1 MNKIT
6 DDDESCDIEDDSC
19 DIDNKIVTYRAVTGK
34 KENRIFEGTVQ
45 LVSPKGISAISDI
58 DDTLKITN
66 VFKGKKELMKNTYLK
81 EFTPVPGMADV
92 YQHWRRRGR
101 DGESDT
107 EEGQLPRSP
116 VFISCRRPCI
126 NSTKI
131 YNRSG
136 TNRIIRVRRFI

>member
-107 EEGQLPRSP
+107 EEGQLPPVTSFHFVSP
-116 VFISCRRPCI
+116 SV
-126 NSTKI
+126 
-131 YNRSG
+131 YQLYEDL
-136 TNRIIRVRRFI
+136 